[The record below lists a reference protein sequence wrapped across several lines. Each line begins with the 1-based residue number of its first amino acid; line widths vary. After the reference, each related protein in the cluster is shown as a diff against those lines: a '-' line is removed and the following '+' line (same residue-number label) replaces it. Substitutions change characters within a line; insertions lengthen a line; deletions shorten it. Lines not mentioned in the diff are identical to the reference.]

1 VTMSSSLF
9 LIALFAAG
17 LGGYAALIRLGFDD
31 FDAWAGGRVAGLVLI
46 AFPAWWLGV
55 LGLSGWRVVGAVVL
69 LASASVG
76 GWTVWRRRRAWRQ
89 LVAAEAIFVVASLV
103 VALIRL
109 DHPQIAGQEK
119 LMDVGILATL
129 LRSEGFP
136 PLDMWLAGETLPY
149 YYWGALLWTVPLVI
163 GGLRLEV
170 AYNLIVAMVGGQA
183 AVIMWAL
190 GRRLAGSSHFA
201 GATAAFF
208 GVLAGTPD
216 GWRQLLGGRSIRSLD
231 VWRSSRQHED
241 VITEWPLFTE
251 WLGDLHP
258 HYLSIPVAA
267 LGFLVA
273 WRAGRDGPKIW
284 STVALAVL
292 FGVAWAANP
301 WCMPPTLAGI
311 ALLLLCGDG
320 RWHWPTA
327 DGMQRWLA
335 VIVVAVGGWLA
346 VAPFH
351 LSFHPPFQGVR
362 KVFAWTEP
370 ATLLLYGGCLVVPVF
385 LAVVVLLRDR
395 FGEPEVRAR
404 ALTLATGAVLM
415 MTAAASGRPTLVML
429 GAAILILVL
438 TVLEDGERAGRPALA
453 LAALGVFLF
462 AVPEVVYVVDS
473 YGDRLHRMNTVFK
486 AYIQAWVLLAAALP
500 ALLRLA
506 VPAKVPRRILTALLV
521 VAALPHPV
529 WMVLNQT
536 SGGPLGLDGMA
547 WMERGDRGVVG
558 FLRDQ
563 PGGTTMIEAVGGAY
577 TEYARFSANSGVPA
591 YLGWANHELVWRGH
605 GVVEETNRRSELVR
619 ELYSCGDTDRVRDL
633 VSESGTDLVTIGAFE
648 RRDFPAAS
656 LAAVRSAGTVVH
668 DEEGGVVV
676 RFDGGMEDGDG

>member
-1 VTMSSSLF
+1 MTVILF

-17 LGGYAALIRLGFDD
+17 LGGYAALIRLGLDD
-31 FDAWAGGRVAGLVLI
+31 FDAWAGGRVAGLVLS
-46 AFPAWWLGV
+46 AFPAWWLGAV
-55 LGLSGWRVVGAVVL
+55 GFSGWRTVGAAVL
-69 LASASVG
+69 LTAAAAG
-76 GWTVWRRRRAWRQ
+76 GWTLWRRRGSWRQ
-89 LVAAEAIFVVASLV
+89 LVAAEAIFVVGSMA

-129 LRSEGFP
+129 LRSDGFP
-136 PLDMWLAGETLPY
+136 PMDMWLAGETLPY

-170 AYNLIVAMVGGQA
+170 AYNLIVALVGGQV
-183 AVIMWAL
+183 AVVLWAL

-208 GVLAGTPD
+208 GTLAGTPD
-216 GWRQLLGGRSIRSLD
+216 GWRQLLGGQSIRSLD
-231 VWRSSRQHED
+231 LWRSSRQHED

-273 WRAGRDGPKIW
+273 WRAGRDGPKFQ
-284 STVALAVL
+284 STVGLAVL

-301 WCMPPTLAGI
+301 WCMPPTLAAI

-320 RWHWPTA
+320 RWHWPSG
-327 DGMQRWLA
+327 DGLPRWLA
-335 VIVVAVGGWLA
+335 VVGVAVGGWLA
-346 VAPFH
+346 AAPFH

-370 ATLLLYGGCLVVPVF
+370 ATLLLYAGCLLVPVF
-385 LAVVVLLRDR
+385 LAAIVLLRVQL
-395 FGEPEVRAR
+395 GEPEGRGR
-404 ALTLATGAVLM
+404 ALTLAAGAVVM

-429 GAAILILVL
+429 GAAIVILVWA
-438 TVLEDGERAGRPALA
+438 VLGGGERVERPALA

-486 AYIQAWVLLAAALP
+486 AYIQAWVLLAAAVP
-500 ALLRLA
+500 ALLRFA
-506 VPAKVPRRILTALLV
+506 VPAAWPRRVLTAALV
-521 VAALPHPV
+521 LAALPHPV

-536 SGGPLGLDGMA
+536 YGRPLGIDGMA
-547 WMERGDRGVVG
+547 WMDDGDRGVVR
-558 FLRDQ
+558 FLREQ
-563 PGGTTMIEAVGGAY
+563 PGGTTIVEAVGGAY

-619 ELYSCGDTDRVRDL
+619 ELYSCGDPDRVREL
-633 VSESGTDLVTIGAFE
+633 VAESGTDLVTIGVFE
-648 RRDFPAAS
+648 RRDFPEDS

-668 DEEGGVVV
+668 DEGGGVVV
-676 RFDGGMEDGDG
+676 RFDGGMDDGDG